1 MRRKNK
7 RFIRKT
13 AVAVAAVLTLQ
24 LTACKNSE
32 TETTTAQTERTEA
45 ETASLSQA
53 GENRQTPERPGGAE
67 NGGPGSGTNENGAPR
82 GPGGGMQ
89 GRPEGAGGSQS
100 VEEPE
105 GSGLAADYDT
115 DDLET
120 AWNEQES
127 TIITCSQTEAES
139 SGSGAQVSAGEIRIT
154 QAGTYVI
161 RGSFEGQIVID
172 AGKEDVIHLVLD
184 GANISNTDSSA
195 VYGVQSG
202 KIVLTLAEGTKN
214 LISDG
219 AEYIF
224 SSQDEDEP
232 DAAIFT
238 EDSLTINGTGELAV
252 TGNYSNG
259 IRTKDDLK
267 IISGAIQVAAPKDGI
282 KGKDSVTIK
291 DGEIRVQ
298 AGEDG
303 IQASNDTDADKGYV
317 IIEGGTI
324 EIQAADDGIHAETWL
339 TIHGGTV
346 SVEESNEGLEG
357 LKIDINGGNIQ
368 VTASDDAVNAAGGTA
383 QSEMDKMQVNEEAY
397 VRISGGSISLDAS
410 ADGIDSN
417 GHLFI
422 KGGEIY
428 ISGPVADGEGA
439 LDYNGTA
446 LISGGT
452 FAAASSAGMMQTFSQ
467 ASEQP
472 MLMVYY
478 DETQAG
484 STSVQLVDDKGEKLL
499 EFSPAKEF
507 ACVLI
512 SLPGLEEGDELELR
526 TGDEIRNITVSG
538 TITQEGERSGGRGPG
553 GGSGGGNPRS
563 GPGGGGF
570 GRGREPGGGHPEQNL
585 PDEGE
590 KSAA

>member
-1 MRRKNK
+1 MN
-7 RFIRKT
+7 
-13 AVAVAAVLTLQ
+13 
-24 LTACKNSE
+24 
-32 TETTTAQTERTEA
+32 
-45 ETASLSQA
+45 
-53 GENRQTPERPGGAE
+53 
-67 NGGPGSGTNENGAPR
+67 
-82 GPGGGMQ
+82 
-89 GRPEGAGGSQS
+89 
-100 VEEPE
+100 
-105 GSGLAADYDT
+105 
-115 DDLET
+115 
-120 AWNEQES
+120 
-127 TIITCSQTEAES
+127 
-139 SGSGAQVSAGEIRIT
+139 
-154 QAGTYVI
+154 
-161 RGSFEGQIVID
+161 RGSFEGKIVID

-214 LISDG
+214 SISDG

-267 IISGAIQVAAPKDGI
+267 IISGVIQVTAQKDGI

-397 VRISGGSISLDAS
+397 VRISGGTISLDAS

-512 SLPGLEEGDELELR
+512 SLPGLEEG
-526 TGDEIRNITVSG
+526 
-538 TITQEGERSGGRGPG
+538 
-553 GGSGGGNPRS
+553 
-563 GPGGGGF
+563 
-570 GRGREPGGGHPEQNL
+570 
-585 PDEGE
+585 E

>member
-1 MRRKNK
+1 M
-7 RFIRKT
+7 
-13 AVAVAAVLTLQ
+13 
-24 LTACKNSE
+24 
-32 TETTTAQTERTEA
+32 
-45 ETASLSQA
+45 
-53 GENRQTPERPGGAE
+53 
-67 NGGPGSGTNENGAPR
+67 
-82 GPGGGMQ
+82 
-89 GRPEGAGGSQS
+89 
-100 VEEPE
+100 
-105 GSGLAADYDT
+105 
-115 DDLET
+115 
-120 AWNEQES
+120 
-127 TIITCSQTEAES
+127 
-139 SGSGAQVSAGEIRIT
+139 
-154 QAGTYVI
+154 
-161 RGSFEGQIVID
+161 
-172 AGKEDVIHLVLD
+172 
-184 GANISNTDSSA
+184 
-195 VYGVQSG
+195 
-202 KIVLTLAEGTKN
+202 
-214 LISDG
+214 
-219 AEYIF
+219 
-224 SSQDEDEP
+224 
-232 DAAIFT
+232 
-238 EDSLTINGTGELAV
+238 
-252 TGNYSNG
+252 
-259 IRTKDDLK
+259 
-267 IISGAIQVAAPKDGI
+267 
-282 KGKDSVTIK
+282 
-291 DGEIRVQ
+291 
-298 AGEDG
+298 
-303 IQASNDTDADKGYV
+303 
-317 IIEGGTI
+317 
-324 EIQAADDGIHAETWL
+324 
-339 TIHGGTV
+339 
-346 SVEESNEGLEG
+346 EESNEGLEG

-397 VRISGGSISLDAS
+397 VRISGGTISLDAS

-553 GGSGGGNPRS
+553 GGPGGGNPRS